1 MILYGGIEAGGTKFV
16 CAIGTTPEN
25 VIEERIISTTTP
37 KATIAQ
43 VISFFSTF
51 QNRIAGIGVGSFGPI
66 DINPSSPTFG
76 YITNT
81 PKPEWK
87 HTPLIKELELALRVP
102 FVFDTDANAAALAEA
117 TWGSA
122 MGLRNF
128 VYITVGTGI
137 GGGIMVEG
145 KILHGLLH
153 PEIGHMRLPHDWKDD
168 PFLGLCPYHGDCLE
182 GLAAGPALAE
192 RWGTPAV
199 SLPLGHRAWK
209 LEAHYLGLALV
220 NIIFTVSPQRI
231 ILGGGI
237 MHRETL
243 LPDIRKNVMELMNG
257 YLEVR
262 ELKED
267 VDEYI
272 TSPKL
277 KQHAGVLGAI
287 ALVKEALTERR
298 RTS

>member
-16 CAIGTTPEN
+16 CAVGTTPEN
-25 VIEERIISTTTP
+25 LIEERIISTTTP

-51 QNRIAGIGVGSFGPI
+51 RHRIAGIGVGSFGPI

-76 YITNT
+76 YIMNT
-81 PKPEWK
+81 PKPGWK
-87 HTPLIKELELALRVP
+87 QTPLIKELGLALRVP
-102 FVFDTDANAAALAEA
+102 LVFDTDANAAAIGEA

-128 VYITVGTGI
+128 VYVTVGTGI
-137 GGGIMVEG
+137 GGGIMIDG

-168 PFLGLCPYHGDCLE
+168 PFPGSCPYHGDCLE
-182 GLAAGPALAE
+182 GLAAGPALAA
-192 RWGTPAV
+192 RWGTPAA
-199 SLPLGHRAWK
+199 SLPPDHQAWK

-220 NIIFTVSPQRI
+220 NVIFTISPQRI

-237 MHRETL
+237 IHREAFL
-243 LPDIRKNVMELMNG
+243 QDIRKNVMELMNG
-257 YLEVR
+257 YLDIK

-267 VDEYI
+267 AGEYI

-277 KQHAGVLGAI
+277 EQHAGVLGAI
-287 ALVKEALTERR
+287 ALAKEAFN
-298 RTS
+298 RTTMKD